1 MALDFTGFE
10 TIPELTRGA
19 LERYVEHR
27 IPTGS
32 FLYAVLAGDLYTAVE
47 RADYTNFYT
56 LPEITRFIQQKL
68 PGNIYGNAENVENHL
83 DGRS

>member
-1 MALDFTGFE
+1 MALDFTGFDA
-10 TIPELTRGA
+10 IPEHTRGA

-47 RADYTNFYT
+47 RADTANRQALT
-56 LPEITRFIQQKL
+56 DITRFVAQRL
-68 PGNIYGNAENVENHL
+68 PCNLYGNAENIENHL